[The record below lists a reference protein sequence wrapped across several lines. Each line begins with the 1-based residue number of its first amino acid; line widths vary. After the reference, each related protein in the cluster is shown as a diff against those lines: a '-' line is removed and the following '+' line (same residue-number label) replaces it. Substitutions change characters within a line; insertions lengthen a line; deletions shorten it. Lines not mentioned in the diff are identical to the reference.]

1 MELPTTAFS
10 RAVAPL
16 LGAIERLTGWLWL
29 VLLAIIILNVS
40 ARQLLG
46 EGFIQFE
53 ELQWHLYA
61 AGFLFGIAC
70 ACKSD
75 AHVRVDVLREGWS
88 PRTRAWIDLYGI
100 LLLLLPFILLVI
112 VYGIPFAYSSFVS
125 GEISQSPGGLP
136 WRWIPKAL
144 LPLAFIFLLLAA
156 LARLSEVAA
165 FLFRNP
171 PQAEGARDAR

>member
-1 MELPTTAFS
+1 MELPATGFS

-16 LGAIERLTGWLWL
+16 LNAVERVTGWLWL

-46 EGFIQFE
+46 EGFVQFE

-70 ACKSD
+70 ACNRD

-100 LLLLLPFILLVI
+100 LVLLVPFILLVI
-112 VYGIPFAYSSFVS
+112 VYGIPFAYSSFMS

-144 LPLAFIFLLLAA
+144 LPLSFVVLLLAA
-156 LARLSEVAA
+156 VARLTQVAA
-165 FLFRNP
+165 FLFRHPHPTGGEQN
-171 PQAEGARDAR
+171 AR